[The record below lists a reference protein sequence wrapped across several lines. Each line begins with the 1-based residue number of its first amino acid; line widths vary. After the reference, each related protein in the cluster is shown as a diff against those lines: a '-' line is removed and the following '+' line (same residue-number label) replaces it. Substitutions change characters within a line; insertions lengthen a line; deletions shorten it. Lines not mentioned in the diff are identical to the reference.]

1 MRRVMALILFLAM
14 IISTAGCSVKTGLE
28 DEEKKF
34 TVAMVTDTG
43 GVNDQSFNSSAWAGM
58 SKFAENTG
66 SKARYIESSQAS
78 DYLVNIDRLADENCD
93 LIWGIGFALSDVVER
108 AAKTNPE
115 LNYAIAD
122 YSFGDETPENITG
135 VSFRAEESAF
145 VVGFIAGM
153 STKTDNV
160 GFVGG
165 IKCSVIDQFEY
176 GYRAGVVYAAKLQGK
191 SINIRVQYAESFSDA
206 AKGKAIASLMYSNG
220 CDVVLHAA
228 GGAGV
233 GVIEA
238 AKEAGKFAI
247 GADLDQ
253 SYLAPEN
260 VLTSA
265 MKNVGKAV
273 EIVST
278 KALNGEKIGGK
289 DLSFG
294 IKEDCVGI
302 PNENPNVEPEVVLK
316 AKELEGKI
324 ASGEIKPPN
333 NLESYNKFVKV
344 INSKI

>member
-1 MRRVMALILFLAM
+1 MKRVMALTLFLAM
-14 IISTAGCSVKTGLE
+14 IISTAGCSIKTGLE

-43 GVNDQSFNSSAWAGM
+43 GVNDQSFNSSAWEGM

-93 LIWGIGFALSDVVER
+93 LIWGIGFALSDVVQR

-122 YSFGDETPENITG
+122 YSFGDKTPENITG
-135 VSFRAEESAF
+135 VFFRAEESAF

-153 STKTDNV
+153 TTKTDSV

-165 IKCSVIDQFEY
+165 IKGSVIDQFEY
-176 GYRAGVVYAAKLQGK
+176 GYRAGVVYASKLRGK

-253 SYLAPEN
+253 SYLAPNN

-278 KALNGEKIGGK
+278 KALSGEKTGGK

-302 PNENPNVEPEVVLK
+302 PDENPNVAPDVVQK
-316 AKELEGKI
+316 AKELEEKI
-324 ASGEIKPPN
+324 GSGEIKPPN
-333 NLESYNKFVKV
+333 NLESYNEFIKAINVK
-344 INSKI
+344 K